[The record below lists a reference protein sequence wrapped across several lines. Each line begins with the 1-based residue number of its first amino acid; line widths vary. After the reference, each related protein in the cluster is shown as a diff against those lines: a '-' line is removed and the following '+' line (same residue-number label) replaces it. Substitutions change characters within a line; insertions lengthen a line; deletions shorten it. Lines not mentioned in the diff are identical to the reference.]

1 VVRKLTTRLLPFLFL
16 LYVVAYLDRINV
28 GFAAL
33 QMKAQLGFSD
43 RVYGL
48 GAGLFFAGYF
58 CLQVPSN
65 LMLVRVG
72 ARRWIAL
79 IMLTWGI
86 ISCAMMLVS
95 RAGEFYF
102 LRLALGAA
110 EAGFFPGIILYLK
123 HWFPASARARAVSI
137 FMTAGPLAGVI
148 GGPISGALLELH
160 AGKFAGWQWLFL
172 IEGLPA
178 IVLAGVVWV
187 VLKDQ
192 PDQAQWLDTAEK
204 RWLAETLA
212 QEAASFHP
220 SEDSVFMAFKDSR
233 VWLLTMVYFGATTC
247 SYGVSL
253 WLPSVIKQTFSGSNF
268 EIGLLSALPYIVTA
282 VAMVLVGLHSDRSG
296 ERKWH
301 LALSACVGALGLWGA
316 GMATSTIAEILML
329 SVALASFSM
338 MGPFWAISTSILGGT
353 AAAAGIAIINSVG
366 NLGGFVGPYVIG
378 WIKEMTGGFRG
389 GLFVVGAFMVLSG
402 IMALVV
408 GREMKAELRSAGRVE
423 DPPLPG

>member
-1 VVRKLTTRLLPFLFL
+1 
-16 LYVVAYLDRINV
+16 
-28 GFAAL
+28 
-33 QMKAQLGFSD
+33 
-43 RVYGL
+43 
-48 GAGLFFAGYF
+48 
-58 CLQVPSN
+58 
-65 LMLVRVG
+65 
-72 ARRWIAL
+72 
-79 IMLTWGI
+79 
-86 ISCAMMLVS
+86 
-95 RAGEFYF
+95 
-102 LRLALGAA
+102 
-110 EAGFFPGIILYLK
+110 
-123 HWFPASARARAVSI
+123 
-137 FMTAGPLAGVI
+137 
-148 GGPISGALLELH
+148 
-160 AGKFAGWQWLFL
+160 
-172 IEGLPA
+172 
-178 IVLAGVVWV
+178 VVWV

-220 SEDSVFMAFKDSR
+220 SEDSVFKAFKDFR

-301 LALSACVGALGLWGA
+301 LALSAFVGALGLWGA

-366 NLGGFVGPYVIG
+366 NLGGFVGPCVIG

-389 GLFVVGAFMVLSG
+389 GLFVVGVFMVLSG